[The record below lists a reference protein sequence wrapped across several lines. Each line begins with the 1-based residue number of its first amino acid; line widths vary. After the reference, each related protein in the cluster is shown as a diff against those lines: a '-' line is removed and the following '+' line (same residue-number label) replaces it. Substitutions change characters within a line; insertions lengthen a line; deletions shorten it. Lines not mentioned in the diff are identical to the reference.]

1 MLTKCKAIVIKVIN
15 YSETSVIVKCYTNN
29 LGLQSYIINGVR
41 KNKGSIRPSQLLP
54 LTLLELEVYHQQN
67 KTLQRIKEL
76 KCTPPLKQLHFNMVK
91 SAIGMF
97 ISEVIYRGIKEENE
111 ADESLFDF
119 LFNTIQIIDI
129 EQENLANIPVLFL
142 LRLSRFLGF
151 YPKLEETENTDR
163 LAFNFKD
170 GFFEPFI
177 ANNPFQA
184 DLSSSDL
191 LHQLLKANAE
201 EQAQMAIPS
210 TIRKNLL
217 QVLVMYYNQHVNG
230 FGNMRSH
237 DILSV
242 VLE

>member
-15 YSETSVIVKCYTNN
+15 YSESSVIVKCYTNVF
-29 LGLQSYIINGVR
+29 GLQSYIINGVR

-76 KCTPPLKQLHFNMVK
+76 KCTPALKQLHFDMVK
-91 SAIGMF
+91 SAIGLFM
-97 ISEVIYRGIKEENE
+97 SEVIYRGIKEENQ

-119 LFNTIQIIDI
+119 LFNTMQIVDM
-129 EQENLANIPVLFL
+129 EQESLANFPILFL

-151 YPKLEETENTDR
+151 YPKYEDEIPQPI
-163 LAFNFKD
+163 AFNFKD
-170 GFFEPFI
+170 GFFEPHV
-177 ANNPFQA
+177 ANDPFQA
-184 DLSSSDL
+184 DLTSSRL
-191 LHQLLKANAE
+191 LLQLLLADAQ
-201 EQAQMAIPS
+201 EQQRLQIPAVH
-210 TIRKNLL
+210 RKLLL
-217 QVLVMYYNQHVNG
+217 QVLVLYYNQHVNG

-242 VLE
+242 VME